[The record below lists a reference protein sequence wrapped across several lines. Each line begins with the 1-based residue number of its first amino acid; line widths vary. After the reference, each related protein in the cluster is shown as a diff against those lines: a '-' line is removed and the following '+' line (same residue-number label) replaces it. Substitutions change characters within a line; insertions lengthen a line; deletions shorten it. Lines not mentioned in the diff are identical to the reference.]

1 MRFSLIDRVLE
12 LEPGSRIVAIKTLS
26 IAEEYL
32 ADHFPGF
39 PVMPG
44 VLMLEAM
51 TQSGAWII
59 RSGEDFAHSMV
70 TLKKASNVKYSNFV
84 KPGQTLCVTAQVIS
98 QDERETKIK
107 AFGTID
113 DRPTV
118 SARLVLERYNLADTD
133 PARAPMD
140 EAARTQA
147 RELFDVLYPRM
158 AR

>member
-12 LEPGSRIVAIKTLS
+12 LEPGSRITAVKTLS

-51 TQSGAWII
+51 TQSGAWLI
-59 RSGEDFAHSMV
+59 RAGEDFAHSMV
-70 TLKKASNVKYSNFV
+70 TLKKAQNVKYSNFV
-84 KPGQTLCVTAQVIS
+84 KPGQTLCVTAEVLS

-107 AFGTID
+107 ASGTINE
-113 DRPTV
+113 RPTV

-133 PARAPMD
+133 PSKAPLD
-140 EAARTQA
+140 EAARAQS
-147 RELFDVLYPRM
+147 RELFGVLYPPTP
-158 AR
+158 